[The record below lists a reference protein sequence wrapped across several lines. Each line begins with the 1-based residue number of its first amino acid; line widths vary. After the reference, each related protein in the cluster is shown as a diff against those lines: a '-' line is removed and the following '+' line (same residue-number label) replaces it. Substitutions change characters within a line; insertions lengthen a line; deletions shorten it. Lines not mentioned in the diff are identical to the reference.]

1 MAGFYPIPP
10 VIEAQLLVQFSD
22 AHKAKGIESEWR
34 GGSGAVPDVFLEG
47 ITSTPNGMLY
57 VVDIP
62 FGRILKVDPETKEI
76 KECVQ
81 WAEGE
86 PNGLAVRDDGK
97 MLVADYRRGLLLF
110 DPKENT
116 IKPFLP
122 RRNLE
127 SWKGLNDLVIN
138 SKGDVYFTDQGQ
150 TGLQDPTGGVWCYT
164 AQGKLHQLI
173 NNGASPNGI
182 VLSPDE
188 KFLYVAMTRSN
199 EVWRMPV
206 LEDGSTVKVNKF
218 FVGFGNSGPD
228 GLTIDEEG
236 SLFIAHPSLACVFV
250 VDKHGIPK
258 ARIQSGGTRPL
269 VTNCIF
275 GSGPNDKKRL
285 YITNSL
291 DGKIE
296 YVDWHC
302 GGGTP
307 IRAV

>member
-10 VIEAQLLVQFSD
+10 VLEPKLLYQVPNSL
-22 AHKAKGIESEWR
+22 KAKGIESDWV
-34 GGSGAVPDVFLEG
+34 GGSGAVPTVFLEG
-47 ITSTPNGMLY
+47 PTTDKEGNLY

-62 FGRILKVDPETKEI
+62 FGRILKVNPETKEA

-81 WAEGE
+81 WDGE

-97 MLVADYRRGLLLF
+97 MLVADYKKGLLLF
-110 DPKENT
+110 DPVECT

-150 TGLQDPTGGVWCYT
+150 TGLQDQTGGVWCYT
-164 AQGKLHQLI
+164 AEGKLHQLI
-173 NNGASPNGI
+173 SNGISPNGI

-188 KFLYVAMTRSN
+188 KFLYVAMTRDNS
-199 EVWRMPV
+199 VWRMPV
-206 LEDGSTVKVNKF
+206 LPDGTTTKANRF

-236 SLFIAHPSLACVFV
+236 NLFIAHPSLACVFV

-258 ARIQSGGTRPL
+258 ARIQSGGERPL

-275 GSGPNDKKRL
+275 GSGPNDRQRL

-291 DGKIE
+291 DGRIE
-296 YVDWHC
+296 YIDWHC
-302 GGGTP
+302 KGGTP
-307 IRAV
+307 IR

>member
-10 VIEAQLLVQFSD
+10 VIEPTLLVQVPD
-22 AHKAKGIESEWR
+22 ELKAKGIESEWR
-34 GGSGAVPDVFLEG
+34 GGSGAVPDIFLEG
-47 ITSTPNGMLY
+47 ITSTPDGMLY

-81 WAEGE
+81 WEGE

-97 MLVADYRRGLLLF
+97 MVVADYKRGLMLF
-110 DPKENT
+110 DPKSNT

-127 SWKGLNDLVIN
+127 SWKGLNDLVI
-138 SKGDVYFTDQGQ
+138 SSAGDIYFTDQGQ
-150 TGLQDPTGGVWCYT
+150 TGLQDQTGGVWCYT
-164 AQGKLHQLI
+164 AAGKLHQLI
-173 NNGASPNGI
+173 NNGISPNGI

-206 LEDGSTVKVNKF
+206 LPDGTTTKANKF
-218 FVGFGNSGPD
+218 FIGFGNSGPD

-236 SLFIAHPSLACVFV
+236 NLFICHPSLACVFV
-250 VDKHGIPK
+250 VDAHGIPK
-258 ARIQSGGTRPL
+258 ARIQCSGSRPL

-275 GSGPNDKKRL
+275 GSGPNDRKRL

-291 DGKIE
+291 DGRVE

-302 GGGTP
+302 QGGTP

>member
-10 VIEAQLLVQFSD
+10 VIEPQLLVQIPDSL
-22 AHKAKGIESEWR
+22 KAKGIESDWV
-34 GGSGAVPDVFLEG
+34 GGSGAIPDIFLEG
-47 ITSTPNGMLY
+47 ITSVPDGSLY
-57 VVDIP
+57 FVDIP
-62 FGRILKVDPETKEI
+62 FGRILKVDPKTKKI

-81 WAEGE
+81 WDGE

-97 MLVADYRRGLLLF
+97 MVVADYKRGLMLF
-110 DPKENT
+110 DPKDNT

-138 SKGDVYFTDQGQ
+138 SSGDIFFTDQGQ
-150 TGLQDPTGGVWCYT
+150 TGMHDPSGGVYCYT

-173 NNGASPNGI
+173 SNGISPNGI

-188 KFLYVAMTRSN
+188 KFLYVAMTRDNS
-199 EVWRMPV
+199 VWRMPV
-206 LEDGSTVKVNKF
+206 LPDGTTTKANKF
-218 FVGFGNSGPD
+218 FVGLGNSGPD

-236 SLFIAHPSLACVFV
+236 NLFIAHPSLACVFV

-258 ARIQSGGTRPL
+258 ARIQSTGKRPL

-275 GSGPNDKKRL
+275 GSGPDDRNRL

-291 DGKIE
+291 DGRIE

-302 GGGTP
+302 KGGTP